1 MNDNLL
7 LYTVSIV
14 CFLVIILTF
23 WHNRKFGAVNMI
35 LFCLYNSVL
44 YYHLVYDSSGGAGLV
59 WWFFLLV
66 LSGCHMLVLLIY
78 FVITTIIKDN
88 RLRKNKDLK

>member
-1 MNDNLL
+1 MNDNQL

-14 CFLVIILTF
+14 CFLVIIVTF
-23 WHNRKFGAVNMI
+23 WHNRKFGGFNMI

-44 YYHLVYDSSGGAGLV
+44 YYHLIYNSSGGTGLV

-66 LSGCHMLVLLIY
+66 LSGCHMLGLLIY
-78 FVITTIIKDN
+78 FVVITIIKDK
-88 RLRKNKDLK
+88 RLRKNQDLK

>member
-23 WHNRKFGAVNMI
+23 WHKRKFGGVNMI

-44 YYHLVYDSSGGAGLV
+44 YYHLVYDGSGGQGLV

-66 LSGCHMLVLLIY
+66 LSGCHMLAILIY
-78 FVITTIIKDN
+78 FIIITLIKDN
-88 RLRKNKDLK
+88 RLRKNK